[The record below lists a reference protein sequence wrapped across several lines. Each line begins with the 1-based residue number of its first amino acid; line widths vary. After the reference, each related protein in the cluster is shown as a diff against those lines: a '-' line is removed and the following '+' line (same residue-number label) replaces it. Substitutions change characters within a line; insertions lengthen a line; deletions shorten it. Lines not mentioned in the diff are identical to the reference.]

1 MLRFF
6 QKLVDP
12 FTPDGNT
19 QPPATVWAYLR
30 HNLKPF
36 RWVIAV
42 SLLFT
47 VFNAGIEVWLIGY
60 SGTLVDT
67 LAASSPAT
75 LWATRGLE
83 LVLVALVIVI
93 ARPLTG
99 LIREALNDIS
109 FLPNAGYMMTWRAHR
124 HVLRQPVGWFRND
137 LAGRIAQMVQ
147 IIGGSAAGFAY
158 SFVHTLVYVVGYI
171 LGSIGLIAT
180 IDLSLVV
187 PLLIWLV
194 FYLLLMWFAVPR
206 IRVAV
211 EEYQEQYAVLAGT
224 LVDTYSNI
232 DTVKLFAQSDE
243 DRESRTLFE
252 RQLVIYYRL
261 RRLEV
266 TMNMGMLFL
275 GSLLMV
281 GLIGYAIVLWQSGA
295 MAIGIVA
302 VAVALSFRITAMG
315 EWLLDA
321 VAALFN
327 NYGALN
333 QALKTIGQPLQL
345 VDAPDAP
352 SLAVSRGAIT
362 FTDVSHH
369 YGKDDGGLDH
379 LSLTVAA
386 GEKVGL
392 VGRSGAGKSTLVNLV
407 LRFFD
412 AEAGTIA
419 IDGQDIRTVTQ
430 DSLRAAISMVTQD
443 AALLHR
449 SVRENIAYGRT
460 DVSQADVEAAAT
472 QAEAHEFILG
482 LADRDGKT
490 GYDALVGERGVKL
503 SGGQRQRVALA
514 RAILKDAPILI
525 LDEATSALDSEV
537 EAAIQSTLYGLM
549 EGKTVIAIAHRLSTI
564 ARMDRIVVLDKG
576 RIAEEGTHAEL
587 LAAGGIYASL
597 WGRQSGGFLGVE

>member
-6 QKLVDP
+6 QKLADP
-12 FTPDGNT
+12 FQSDGDA
-19 QPPATVWAYLR
+19 QPPANVWAYLV

-36 RWVIAV
+36 RWIIAV

-47 VFNAGIEVWLIGY
+47 VLNAGIEVWLIGY
-60 SGTLVDT
+60 AGTLVDT

-75 LWATRGLE
+75 LWATRGTE
-83 LVLVALVIVI
+83 LLLVALVIVV

-99 LIREALNDIS
+99 LVREALNDIA
-109 FLPNAGYMMTWRAHR
+109 FRPNASYLMAWRAHR

-147 IIGGSAAGFAY
+147 TAGSNGAVFAY
-158 SFVHTLVYVVGYI
+158 AIIHTLIYVVGYI
-171 LGSIGLIAT
+171 LGSIGLVAT
-180 IDLSLVV
+180 IDPSLVI
-187 PLLIWLV
+187 PLLVWV
-194 FYLLLMWFAVPR
+194 AAYLALMWYCVPR
-206 IRVAV
+206 IRTAV
-211 EEYQEQYAVLAGT
+211 EEFQERYAILIGT

-232 DTVKLFAQSDE
+232 DTVKLFSQSDE
-243 DRESRTLFE
+243 DSEGRTMFEEQRE
-252 RQLVIYYRL
+252 IYFKL
-261 RRLEV
+261 QRLEV

-281 GLIGYAIVLWQSGA
+281 GLIGYAIVLWQAGTA
-295 MAIGIVA
+295 PIGLVA

-327 NYGALN
+327 SYGALN
-333 QALKTIGQPLQL
+333 QALKTIGQPLML
-345 VDAPDAP
+345 TDAPDAKP
-352 SLAVSRGAIT
+352 LAIAGGAIVL
-362 FTDVSHH
+362 DNVIHH
-369 YGKDDGGLDH
+369 YGKDAGGLDG
-379 LSLTVAA
+379 LSLSVAA

-412 AEAGTIA
+412 AEAGTIR
-419 IDGQDIRTVTQ
+419 IDGQDIRTLKQ
-430 DSLRAAISMVTQD
+430 DSLRQHISMVAQEAT
-443 AALLHR
+443 LLHR
-449 SVRENIAYGRT
+449 SARENIAYGRA
-460 DVSQADVEAAAT
+460 DVSQEEVEAAAR
-472 QAEAHEFILG
+472 QAEAHDFILE
-482 LADRDGKT
+482 LADRDGKR

-576 RIAEEGTHAEL
+576 RIAEEGTHDAL
-587 LAAGGIYASL
+587 LRQGGIYASL
-597 WGRQSGGFLGVE
+597 WSRQSGGFLGVD